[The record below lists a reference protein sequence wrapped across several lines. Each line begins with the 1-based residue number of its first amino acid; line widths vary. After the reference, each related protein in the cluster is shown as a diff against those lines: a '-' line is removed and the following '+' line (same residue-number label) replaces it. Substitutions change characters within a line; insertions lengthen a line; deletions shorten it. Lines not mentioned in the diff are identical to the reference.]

1 MKWFGMAEA
10 IDEFLDF
17 LLVIAAGASLG
28 TVFMLVM
35 LRVIL

>member
-1 MKWFGMAEA
+1 MKWFALSEA
-10 IDEFLDF
+10 LNEFLDY

-35 LRVIL
+35 MRVV

>member
-1 MKWFGMAEA
+1 MRWHAIAEA
-10 IDEFLDF
+10 MDEFLDY

-35 LRVIL
+35 MRVI